1 MCHKKCSLRSKLKY
15 ILPFF
20 IVCSLIIAG
29 DQYFTT
35 YNFSNFIRQSE
46 YVHVAQLIKNHS
58 KSYILDISKNSRDNN
73 RYKIFQC
80 NDLHGYFISYIEI
93 RLANQK
99 RYTNK
104 TKALKWIITKV
115 KNPKDTDEDHL
126 TEFIQLDHTVYA
138 GISTRLDGKMK
149 SFKWNLIRIRRCHIL
164 SELSFGHLIYSPDL
178 QNGSGV
184 LCT

>member
-1 MCHKKCSLRSKLKY
+1 MCHKRWSLRSNLKY

-35 YNFSNFIRQSE
+35 YKFSNFIRQSE
-46 YVHVAQLIKNHS
+46 YVHVAQLIHKPS
-58 KSYILDISKNSRDNN
+58 KSCILDLSKNSIDRN
-73 RYKIFQC
+73 RYKLFQC
-80 NDLHGYFISYIEI
+80 NDLHEYFISYIGI

-104 TKALKWIITKV
+104 TKDSKWIITKV
-115 KNPKDTDEDHL
+115 KNPKDNDEDHL
-126 TEFIQLDHTVYA
+126 TRFIQLYQTACA
-138 GISTRLDGKMK
+138 GISTRLDCMMK
-149 SFKWNLIRIRRCHIL
+149 SCKWNLISIQKCQIL
-164 SELSFGHLIYSPDL
+164 SELSFGHLIYSRDL
-178 QNGSGV
+178 QNVLDV